1 MQITR
6 RADSLYSDIWMP
18 DETVRIRKEARA
30 FADDVLRPMAYA
42 LNTTAERRDGFPRA
56 AFEAIGAAG
65 LYTIPFSAD
74 VGGRG
79 LEFPTL
85 ATMTVAV
92 SMISPM
98 ILRLFSRSESP
109 DSVMSAMASPR

>member
-65 LYTIPFSAD
+65 L
-74 VGGRG
+74 
-79 LEFPTL
+79 
-85 ATMTVAV
+85 
-92 SMISPM
+92 
-98 ILRLFSRSESP
+98 
-109 DSVMSAMASPR
+109 